1 MDGERGGSRG
11 EGRKAGV
18 IKVKLFATL
27 RLSLGV
33 SSVDIE
39 VNGPKTVEEVLRICS
54 EKLGR
59 NISEKLLEE
68 PGKLLQGSMIL
79 VNGKNIL
86 HEEDLNTKVFPGD
99 VISLFPPL
107 SGG

>member
-1 MDGERGGSRG
+1 MDGGREGSRG
-11 EGRKAGV
+11 EDKKPGV

-27 RLSLGV
+27 RLSLGI
-33 SSVDIE
+33 SSMDIE
-39 VNGPKTVEEVLRICS
+39 VDGPRTVEEVLKICS
-54 EKLGR
+54 ERLGEEV
-59 NISEKLLEE
+59 SKKLLGK
-68 PGKLLQGSMIL
+68 PGELLEGAMIL

-86 HEEDLNTKVFPGD
+86 HEENLKTKVSPGD

>member
-1 MDGERGGSRG
+1 MDGGRGGPGG
-11 EGRKAGV
+11 EVKKPGAV
-18 IKVKLFATL
+18 KVKLFATL
-27 RLSLGV
+27 RLSLGI

-39 VNGPKTVEEVLRICS
+39 VDGPKTVEEVLKICS

-59 NISEKLLEE
+59 EVSEKLLKK
-68 PGKLLQGSMIL
+68 PGELLEGAMVL

-86 HEEDLNTKVFPGD
+86 HREGLKTKVSPGD
-99 VISLFPPL
+99 VVSLFPPL